1 MKRLTPHVFDKHKC
15 RLEWNEFD
23 QHLKKYPVLDENK
36 HVLPFFKARHDLSL
50 LIAKYVPRTANADVL
65 AHEYPL
71 YGDFKADLIVGDSS
85 THNYLLVEFEDGRP
99 DSIFK
104 KKKGRATPD
113 WAPRFECAF
122 SQLVDWLWM
131 LDDMRSTGGFTTDF
145 GDRHAKFLR
154 LIVIGKGMSLGPQ
167 EKSRLRWR
175 EDKIMVNSNGVS
187 IVSFEQLSSAL
198 DSWLRTYHSV

>member
-1 MKRLTPHVFDKHKC
+1 M
-15 RLEWNEFD
+15 
-23 QHLKKYPVLDENK
+23 
-36 HVLPFFKARHDLSL
+36 
-50 LIAKYVPRTANADVL
+50 LIAKYIPRTASADVL

-71 YGDFKADLIVGDSS
+71 YGDFKADLVVGDSS

-104 KKKGRATPD
+104 KKAGKATPD

-131 LDDMRSTGGFTTDF
+131 LDDMRSTQGFTTDF
-145 GDRHAKFLR
+145 GDRRAKFHG
-154 LIVIGKGMSLGPQ
+154 LIVIGKGMSLDSQ

-175 EDKIMVNSNGVS
+175 EDKVMVDSSGVS
-187 IVSFEQLSSAL
+187 IVSFEQLSYDL
-198 DSWLRTYHSV
+198 NSWLLTWHSV